1 MSEQQITDEAQTV
14 RPGAELDVPKL
25 VSFLRQAL
33 SLQGDL
39 PVSVEQVVF
48 GFSNL
53 TYRVRIG
60 DLDLILRRPPVGAH
74 VKSGHDMGRE
84 YRVLSAL
91 APIYRYAPRPL
102 AFCDDD
108 AVIGAPFYV
117 MERVDGV
124 ILRQPVPQGVVLTP
138 DVIHAV
144 STSLIDNLVTIHSL
158 DCSTGP
164 LSQLGKPEGYAQR
177 QVSGWIERYV
187 RAKTD
192 DIPDLDRVAGWLS
205 ERIPSHMGAA
215 LIHNDY
221 KYDNVILHRDDLSQ
235 IRAVLD
241 WEMSTLGDPLM
252 DLGTT
257 LAYWVDPDDPEHR
270 SGGPLND
277 RLTSLPGNMRRV
289 ELAQR
294 YAERSGRDLGDIVFY
309 FVFGLYKNAVIA
321 QQIHARFVLGL
332 LPDKRY
338 GQFMPAIRSLGAVAV
353 RAIEKNRIDQLG

>member
-1 MSEQQITDEAQTV
+1 MSEQQITDQAQVV
-14 RPGAELDVPKL
+14 RPGAELDVPRL
-25 VSFLRQAL
+25 TAYLHEAL
-33 SLQGDL
+33 ALQVDL

-53 TYRVRIG
+53 TYRVYIG
-60 DLDLILRRPPVGAH
+60 NLDLILRRPPVGAH

-84 YRVLSAL
+84 FRVLSAL
-91 APIYRYAPRPL
+91 APIYPYAPRPL

-108 AVIGAPFYV
+108 SVIGAPFYV
-117 MERVDGV
+117 MERVEGV
-124 ILRQPVPQGVVLTP
+124 ILRQPVPQGVELTP
-138 DVIHAV
+138 EVIHAV
-144 STSLIDNLVTIHSL
+144 SASLIDNLVTIHSL
-158 DCSTGP
+158 DCSTGA
-164 LSQLGKPEGYAQR
+164 LSELGKPEGYAQR
-177 QVSGWIERYV
+177 QVGGWIERYA

-205 ERIPSHMGAA
+205 ERIPAHTGAA

-221 KYDNVILHRDDLSQ
+221 KYDNVILDRADLSQ

-277 RLTSLPGNMRRV
+277 RLTSLPGNMRRA

-294 YAERSGRDLGDIVFY
+294 YAKRSGRDLGDIVFY

-321 QQIHARFVLGL
+321 QQIHARYVLGL
-332 LPDKRY
+332 LPDTRY

>member
-1 MSEQQITDEAQTV
+1 MSDQQVTDQTKA
-14 RPGAELDVPKL
+14 RQLDGEPD
-25 VSFLRQAL
+25 VSRLTTYLRDTL
-33 SLQGDL
+33 SLQGDV
-39 PVSVEQVVF
+39 PVSVERVVF
-48 GFSNL
+48 GYSNL
-53 TYRVRIG
+53 TYRVHI
-60 DLDLILRRPPVGAH
+60 DEQTLILRRPPFGAH

-91 APIYRYAPRPL
+91 APIYPYVPRPL
-102 AFCDDD
+102 AYCDDA
-108 AVIGAPFYV
+108 AVIGAPFYI
-117 MERVDGV
+117 MEQVEGV
-124 ILRQPVPQGVVLTP
+124 ILRPPLPEGVALTP
-138 DVIHAV
+138 DLIRAV
-144 STSLIDNLVTIHSL
+144 SASFIDNLVTIHAL
-158 DCSTGP
+158 DCSTGD
-164 LSQLGKPEGYAQR
+164 LSQLGHPDGYALR
-177 QVSGWIERYV
+177 QVTGWIERYA

-192 DIPDLDRVAGWLS
+192 DIPDLERVASWLS
-205 ERIPSHMGAA
+205 ERIPTHTGAA

-221 KYDNVILHRDDLSQ
+221 KYDNVILDRHDLSQ

-257 LAYWVDPDDPEHR
+257 LAYWVDPDDPVHR

-277 RLTSLPGNMRRV
+277 GLTSLPGNMRRV

-294 YAERSGRDLGDIVFY
+294 YAEQSGRDLGDIVFY

-321 QQIHARFVLGL
+321 QQIHARYVLGL

-338 GQFMPAIRSLGAVAV
+338 GRFLPAIHSLGAIAA

>member
-1 MSEQQITDEAQTV
+1 MSDQQIRGYSQGR
-14 RPGAELDVPKL
+14 RPGAEPDMSGLTSYLHDAL
-25 VSFLRQAL
+25 NLQA
-33 SLQGDL
+33 DL

-60 DLDLILRRPPVGAH
+60 ERDLILRRPPVGAH

-91 APIYRYAPRPL
+91 APIYPYVPRPL
-102 AFCDDD
+102 VYCEDDS
-108 AVIGAPFYV
+108 VIGAPFYI

-124 ILRQPVPQGVVLTP
+124 ILRQPLPAGILLTP
-138 DVIHAV
+138 DVIHSV

-158 DCSTGP
+158 DCSTGE
-164 LSQLGKPEGYAQR
+164 LSQLGRPEGYAQR
-177 QVSGWIERYV
+177 QVSGWIERYA

-192 DIPDLDRVAGWLS
+192 DIADLDRVAGWLS
-205 ERIPSHMGAA
+205 ERIPAQSGAA

-221 KYDNVILHRDDLSQ
+221 KYDNVILDRDDLPQ

-257 LAYWVDPDDPEHR
+257 LAYWVDPDDPDHR

-289 ELAQR
+289 DLAQR
-294 YAERSGRDLGDIVFY
+294 YAERSRRDLGDIVFY

-321 QQIHARFVLGL
+321 QQIHARYVLGL

-338 GQFMPAIRSLGAVAV
+338 GQFLPAIHSLGALAA
-353 RAIEKNRIDQLG
+353 RAIEKRRIDQLG